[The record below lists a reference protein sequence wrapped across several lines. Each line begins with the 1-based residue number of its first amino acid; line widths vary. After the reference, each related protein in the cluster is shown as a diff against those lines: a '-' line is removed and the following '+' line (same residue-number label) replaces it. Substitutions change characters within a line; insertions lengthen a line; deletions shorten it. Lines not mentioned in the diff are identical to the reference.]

1 MTPCGRHPLHV
12 LVVDD
17 DPSIRQIVY
26 DLLLMKNHTAASS
39 PDGETAEQ
47 LLKTTTFDLLIT
59 DLGLPGFSGWELARI
74 AKRYQP
80 AIGIIVITSWQ
91 GNEAA
96 AKIRERG
103 IDIIIWKPF
112 RLDQISEAVTALGRH
127 KSDAKPGR
135 RLPLS
140 T

>member
-1 MTPCGRHPLHV
+1 MTPCERHPLRI

-17 DPSIRQIVY
+17 DPSIRQVVH

-59 DLGLPGFSGWELARI
+59 DLGLPVLSGWELARI

-80 AIGIIVITSWQ
+80 AITIIAITSWQ

-96 AKIRERG
+96 AKIGECG

-112 RLDQISEAVTALGRH
+112 RLDQITQAVTALVRH
-127 KSDAKPGR
+127 RSEPKPGQR
-135 RLPLS
+135 HPIS
-140 T
+140 P